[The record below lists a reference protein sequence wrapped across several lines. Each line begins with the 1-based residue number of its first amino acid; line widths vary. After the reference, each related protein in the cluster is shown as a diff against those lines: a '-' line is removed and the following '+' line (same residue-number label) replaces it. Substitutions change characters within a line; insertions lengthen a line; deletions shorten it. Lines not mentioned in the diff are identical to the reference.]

1 VHGSLVLISLS
12 SPRVVQVCKGKLM
25 GIIEVDLFSEDV
37 DSLDHPE
44 VVKFRRLL
52 EEVADDYNC
61 SLASFHIDQGT
72 VSFSFDNDEL
82 DAEILRILQEL

>member
-1 VHGSLVLISLS
+1 
-12 SPRVVQVCKGKLM
+12 M

-44 VVKFRRLL
+44 VVKLRKLL
-52 EEVADDYNC
+52 EEVADDYDCN
-61 SLASFHIDQGT
+61 LTSFDIDHGT

-82 DAEILRILQEL
+82 DAEILRILQEI

>member
-1 VHGSLVLISLS
+1 
-12 SPRVVQVCKGKLM
+12 M

-44 VVKFRRLL
+44 VVKFRKLL
-52 EEVADDYNC
+52 EEVADDYDC
-61 SLASFHIDQGT
+61 TLTSFDIDHGT

-82 DAEILRILQEL
+82 DAEVLRILQEI

>member
-1 VHGSLVLISLS
+1 
-12 SPRVVQVCKGKLM
+12 M

-44 VVKFRRLL
+44 VVKIIKLM
-52 EEVADDYNC
+52 EEVADDFDC
-61 SLASFHIDQGT
+61 DLISFDVHNGT

-82 DAEILRILQEL
+82 DAEILRILQEI

>member
-1 VHGSLVLISLS
+1 
-12 SPRVVQVCKGKLM
+12 M

-44 VVKFRRLL
+44 VVKFRKLL
-52 EEVADDYNC
+52 EEVADDYDCN
-61 SLASFHIDQGT
+61 LISFNVDHGT
-72 VSFSFDNDEL
+72 VSFSFDNDVL

>member
-1 VHGSLVLISLS
+1 
-12 SPRVVQVCKGKLM
+12 M

-52 EEVADDYNC
+52 EEVADEYHC
-61 SLASFHIDQGT
+61 FLRSFDIEHGT
-72 VSFSFDNDEL
+72 VFFSFDNDAL
-82 DAEILRILQEL
+82 DAKIVQILQTDLT

>member
-1 VHGSLVLISLS
+1 
-12 SPRVVQVCKGKLM
+12 M

-44 VVKFRRLL
+44 VVEFRKLL
-52 EEVADDYNC
+52 QEVADDYDCN
-61 SLASFHIDQGT
+61 LISFDVDHGT

>member
-1 VHGSLVLISLS
+1 
-12 SPRVVQVCKGKLM
+12 
-25 GIIEVDLFSEDV
+25 
-37 DSLDHPE
+37 
-44 VVKFRRLL
+44 VVKFRKLL

-61 SLASFHIDQGT
+61 SLTSFYIDQGT

>member
-1 VHGSLVLISLS
+1 
-12 SPRVVQVCKGKLM
+12 M
-25 GIIEVDLFSEDV
+25 GIIEVDLFPEDV

-44 VVKFRRLL
+44 VVKFRKLL
-52 EEVADDYNC
+52 EEVANDYDC
-61 SLASFHIDQGT
+61 SLTSFHIDQGT

>member
-1 VHGSLVLISLS
+1 
-12 SPRVVQVCKGKLM
+12 VVQVCKGKLM

-44 VVKFRRLL
+44 VIKFRRLL
-52 EEVADDYNC
+52 EEVANDYNC
-61 SLASFHIDQGT
+61 SLTSFHIDQGT

>member
-1 VHGSLVLISLS
+1 
-12 SPRVVQVCKGKLM
+12 M

-44 VVKFRRLL
+44 VVEFRKLL
-52 EEVADDYNC
+52 QEVADDYDCN
-61 SLASFHIDQGT
+61 LISFDVEHGT

>member
-1 VHGSLVLISLS
+1 MLLSHG
-12 SPRVVQVCKGKLM
+12 VQQSEKAKLM

-44 VVKFRRLL
+44 VVEFRKLL
-52 EEVADDYNC
+52 QEVADDYDCN
-61 SLASFHIDQGT
+61 LISFDVDHGT